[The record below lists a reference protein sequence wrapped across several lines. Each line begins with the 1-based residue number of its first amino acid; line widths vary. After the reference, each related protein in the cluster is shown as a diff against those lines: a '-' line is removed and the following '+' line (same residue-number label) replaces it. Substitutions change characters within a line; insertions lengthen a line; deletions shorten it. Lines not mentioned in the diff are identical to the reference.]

1 MVFTR
6 GPTFLSSTA
15 LEKSRNDMKPNH
27 AHTDTQAVQAK
38 PRE

>member
-27 AHTDTQAVQAK
+27 THTDTQAVQAK